1 MRTAVFYNWEEV
13 KTVLNK
19 DPEGPKGSVCV
30 GRDRR
35 QTEKQQT
42 KSKAA
47 EIGRCGPE
55 SGLPATRRAHREADQ
70 MWPGPRSRKHETRNL
85 AFSWSSA
92 SLMNLKDLSNCRE
105 EGERMLKN
113 KPRCEQDRRSTGA

>member
-1 MRTAVFYNWEEV
+1 LRTAVFSNWE
-13 KTVLNK
+13 KVLNK
-19 DPEGPKGSVCV
+19 DLEGPKGSVWV

-55 SGLPATRRAHREADQ
+55 SGLPVAHRARREADQ
-70 MWPGPRSRKHETRNL
+70 MWPGPGSRKDGLGTWPSVGPPHRAVNSHAL
-85 AFSWSSA
+85 SA
-92 SLMNLKDLSNCRE
+92 MIPWTLIFFCWL
-105 EGERMLKN
+105 
-113 KPRCEQDRRSTGA
+113 Q

>member
-1 MRTAVFYNWEEV
+1 MRTTVFSNWEEV

-19 DPEGPKGSVCV
+19 DLEGPKGSMWV

-47 EIGRCGPE
+47 EIGRCRPE
-55 SGLPATRRAHREADQ
+55 SGLPAAHTA
-70 MWPGPRSRKHETRNL
+70 
-85 AFSWSSA
+85 
-92 SLMNLKDLSNCRE
+92 CRE
-105 EGERMLKN
+105 V
-113 KPRCEQDRRSTGA
+113 D